1 MSKKFNIKEW
11 QDKYLNESKQT
22 ADEVKEVIKLANKYN
37 HVYYYDSLDTQDK
50 FVIYLEDAT
59 DPGSFRQKLEYI
71 YRYDYL
77 RDPSEIGW
85 HVYRNSYT
93 PTGKTSIK
101 RVKQNPDVKWIMNHI
116 KKNAKLGKPAR

>member
-1 MSKKFNIKEW
+1 MKIFKTYREF
-11 QDKYLNESKQT
+11 LNESKQI
-22 ADEVKEVIKLANKYN
+22 ADEVKEVIKLADKYP

-59 DPGSFRQKLEYI
+59 EPGSFRQKLEYI

-85 HVYRNSYT
+85 YAYRNSYT

-101 RVKQNPDVKWIMNHI
+101 RIKQNPDVKWIMNHI
-116 KKNAKLGKPAR
+116 KKNAKLGRPKR